1 MPNTPSSVGSR
12 VETMDLL
19 VFSAVA
25 RLGSFGQA
33 AAELAIATPSVSA
46 RMVALERRLG
56 AKLLVRGARGTT
68 LTPAGERFATYADR
82 CLELLDEAG
91 LVVTDNDVER
101 LVIAAPASLGT
112 AVFVPALAALAD
124 VGVHVHC
131 RIAHSGEV
139 IARLRDGTVH
149 AGFAFPKGST
159 AGVRSRRVGQS
170 KLVAV
175 CAPDHPLA
183 GAPKITRTD
192 FAELP
197 VVVYRWGAAAQ
208 PLVELFDHPG
218 RRPGAPVLSIG
229 LPETAVELAATGGYI
244 AVVPAFSAR
253 RAVDAGRLHI
263 LPYQMPSW
271 RMDIRFFYSS
281 ATMHRTGVAALLSR
295 LDDISRALKS

>member
-1 MPNTPSSVGSR
+1 MPNTPSTIASR
-12 VETMDLL
+12 VETMDLV
-19 VFSAVA
+19 VFAAVA

-56 AKLLVRGARGTT
+56 ANLLVRSARGTT
-68 LTPAGERFATYADR
+68 LTPAGERFAGYANR

-91 LVVTDNDVER
+91 LDVAENDVER

-112 AVFVPALAALAD
+112 AVFVPAVAALTD

-139 IARLRDGTVH
+139 VARLRDGTVH
-149 AGFAFPKGST
+149 AGFAFPKGSM
-159 AGVRSRRVGQS
+159 AGLRSRRVGQS

-183 GAPKITRTD
+183 GASTLKLAD
-192 FAELP
+192 LAETP
-197 VVVYRWGAAAQ
+197 VMVYRWGVAAQ
-208 PLVELFDHPG
+208 PLVEMFDHPG
-218 RRPGAPVLSIG
+218 RRRDAPVLSIG
-229 LPETAVELAATGGYI
+229 LPDTAVELAATGGYV

-253 RAVDAGRLHI
+253 RAVESGRLCV
-263 LPYQMPSW
+263 LPFQVSGW
-271 RMDIRFFYSS
+271 HMDIRFFYSR

-295 LDDISRALKS
+295 LDDISSALKS